1 MRRNQRVQDEFE
13 NEIIDIRRV
22 SKVTKGGRNLRFRVT
37 MVIGDGKGRVGVGMG
52 STTEI
57 PRAIQQAIRDA
68 KKSLIHVNMDG
79 STIPHEIIGK
89 FKAGNVLLKPA
100 YPGTGVIAGTTVGA
114 ICRLAGI
121 KDVLTKC
128 LGSRNP
134 HNLVKATLSGLDNI
148 ESLEHVAAKRGP
160 PANRL
165 RRNEIGEV
173 AQVWNQLLHQMYIQY
188 LQSVDAL
195 TIVYSAVKRS

>member
-1 MRRNQRVQDEFE
+1 MHRNQRIQDEFE

-37 MVIGDGKGRVGVGMG
+37 MVIGDGKGRVGVGIG

-68 KKSLIHVNMDG
+68 KKSLVNVNMDG
-79 STIPHEIIGK
+79 DTIPHEIMGK

-121 KDVLTKC
+121 KDILTKSI
-128 LGSRNP
+128 GTTNP
-134 HNLVKATLSGLDNI
+134 LTLSRAALKGLGQLRGRQEI
-148 ESLEHVAAKRGP
+148 E
-160 PANRL
+160 
-165 RRNEIGEV
+165 
-173 AQVWNQLLHQMYIQY
+173 QLLGVGAATQE
-188 LQSVDAL
+188 VEEDA
-195 TIVYSAVKRS
+195 A

>member
-1 MRRNQRVQDEFE
+1 MRRNQRIQDEFE

-37 MVIGDGKGRVGVGMG
+37 MVIGDGKGRVGVGIG

-68 KKSLIHVNMDG
+68 KKSLVQVHMEGD
-79 STIPHEIIGK
+79 TIPHEVLGR
-89 FKAGNVLLKPA
+89 FKAGSVLLKPA

-121 KDVLTKC
+121 KDVLTKSI
-128 LGSRNP
+128 GTTNP
-134 HNLVKATLSGLDNI
+134 LTLSRAALEGLAHLRSRKEI
-148 ESLEHVAAKRGP
+148 EELRGVGAA
-160 PANRL
+160 ATQ
-165 RRNEIGEV
+165 EV
-173 AQVWNQLLHQMYIQY
+173 QHA
-188 LQSVDAL
+188 A
-195 TIVYSAVKRS
+195 